1 MSAQISCSGSGVKG
15 ATFDAQVARV
25 SGGLA
30 VLGIGPGDR
39 VALILHNSV
48 EFVEITMAVGRLGA
62 FAVPINWHF
71 ALPEIEMLLDDCE
84 PAAILVGAS
93 LSGLVPARWRE
104 RATIILVPQGA
115 EADAEADGNLSF
127 PAWRDAS
134 SPYTG
139 PEATAPGS
147 IVYTSGT
154 TGRPKGVKRQAA
166 TPEQRRAMAEV
177 RATLFQLSPESRVL
191 VPGPLYHSFPNQLA
205 VSAVQVAEHLEIM
218 PRFDAEGLLRLI
230 ERERITTVGVA
241 PIMFV
246 RLLQLSED
254 VRRSYDL
261 SSLQWAIHA
270 GGPCAPEVKR
280 AMLEWWGP
288 IVAEYYGGTETGPLT
303 LCTGPEW
310 LSHPGSVGKPLAGA
324 RLRIVDA
331 AGDDVPPGQPG
342 EIYGRLDAY
351 PDFTYHNDEEK
362 RRDVGVGD
370 LVSLGDIGFQDA
382 EGYLYLCDRARDM
395 IVSGGVNIYPAEVE
409 GAIFALEGIDDCA
422 VFGIPDAEFGES
434 VVAYVVGSVTDT
446 AALRQSL
453 RAHVAGYKVP
463 RDIVVVPSLDRD
475 ASGKLKKNRLR
486 EAYLSQV
493 AQKREQPCST

>member
-1 MSAQISCSGSGVKG
+1 MSAQISCSGSRVDG
-15 ATFDAQVARV
+15 ATFDARVARV

-30 VLGIGPGDR
+30 KLGIEPGDR
-39 VALILHNSV
+39 IALILHNSI
-48 EFVEITMAVGRLGA
+48 EFVEITMAVGGLGA

-71 ALPEIEMLLDDCE
+71 ALPEIELLLDDCE
-84 PAAILVGAS
+84 PKVIFAGAE
-93 LSGLVPARWRE
+93 LSGLIPARWHQ
-104 RATIILVPQGA
+104 RATIVLVPQAANEGSKGG
-115 EADAEADGNLSF
+115 DAISF
-127 PAWRDAS
+127 SEWRDAS
-134 SPYTG
+134 PPYPG
-139 PEATAPGS
+139 PEIPAPGS

-177 RATLFQLSPESRVL
+177 RATLYRLSPDDRVL

-205 VSAVQVAEHLEIM
+205 LSAAQLAGHLEIM
-218 PRFDAEGLLRLI
+218 PRFDAEDLLRLI
-230 ERERITTVGVA
+230 ERERITSIGVA

-246 RLLQLSED
+246 RLLQLPED

-261 SSLQWAIHA
+261 TSLNWAIHA

-303 LCTGPEW
+303 LCSGPEW
-310 LSHPGSVGKPLAGA
+310 LSHPGSVGKPIKGA
-324 RLRIVDA
+324 RIRIVDTS
-331 AGDDVPPGQPG
+331 GNDVPSGQPG
-342 EIYGRLDAY
+342 EIYGRLDTY

-362 RRDVGVGD
+362 RRSVGVGD

-409 GAIFALEGIDDCA
+409 GAIFALAGIDDCA
-422 VFGIPDAEFGES
+422 VFGIPDAEFGEA
-434 VVAYVVGSVTDT
+434 VVAYVVGRISDT
-446 AALRQSL
+446 AALRQAL
-453 RAHVAGYKVP
+453 RAHVAGYKIP
-463 RDIVVVPSLDRD
+463 RDIVVVPSLHRD
-475 ASGKLKKNRLR
+475 ASGKLKKSWLQ
-486 EAYLSQV
+486 EDYLSQV
-493 AQKREQPCST
+493 AKKQEHPCST